1 VHLEEEHETDNHTRR
16 PWGPLV
22 AKLSQFVP
30 LSDTDVS
37 VLEALCSSEKRL
49 AGGVDIFAEGDA
61 PRSTFVIRDGMA
73 CRYRILADGRRQ
85 ILTFLIPGDFVCL
98 HAFLLKSIDHF
109 IGTIG
114 PARLAIIDR
123 DSVFDVVTKHP
134 RIRAALWWSARQE
147 DAMLRERIVA
157 LGRRSAR
164 GRVAYLLCELAW
176 RQRAVGMMEDNAIRF
191 PLTQTELA
199 DALGLTP
206 VYVNRI
212 LQAFRRAQ
220 LITLRERRLVLHQP
234 ERLRAISEFTPEYLQ
249 LGTTPAEIMHYF
261 DPLGLGGG
269 RLHESSGAQH
279 Y

>member
-1 VHLEEEHETDNHTRR
+1 VHLEEEHEMDNYTCRR
-16 PWGPLV
+16 WSPLV
-22 AKLSQFVP
+22 TKLSQFVP
-30 LSDTDVS
+30 LSDTEVR

-114 PARLAIIDR
+114 PTRLAIIDR
-123 DSVFDVVTKHP
+123 DSVIDVVTKYP
-134 RIRAALWWSARQE
+134 PIRAALWWSARQE

-164 GRVAYLLCELAW
+164 ARVAYLLCELAW
-176 RQRAVGMMEDNAIRF
+176 RQTATGMMEDNAIRF

-199 DALGLTP
+199 DALGLTS

-212 LQAFRRAQ
+212 LQAFRREQ
-220 LITLRERRLVLHQP
+220 LITLRERRLVLHEP

-249 LGTTPAEIMHYF
+249 LGTAPAEIMHYF
-261 DPLGLGGG
+261 DPLGLGG
-269 RLHESSGAQH
+269 RLDESNGAQH
-279 Y
+279 H

>member
-1 VHLEEEHETDNHTRR
+1 
-16 PWGPLV
+16 
-22 AKLSQFVP
+22 
-30 LSDTDVS
+30 
-37 VLEALCSSEKRL
+37 
-49 AGGVDIFAEGDA
+49 
-61 PRSTFVIRDGMA
+61 
-73 CRYRILADGRRQ
+73 
-85 ILTFLIPGDFVCL
+85 VCL

-114 PARLAIIDR
+114 PARLATIDR
-123 DSVFDVVTKHP
+123 DSVIGIVTKHP
-134 RIRAALWWSARQE
+134 RIRAALWWSSRQE

-164 GRVAYLLCELAW
+164 ARVAYLLCELAW
-176 RQRAVGMMEDNAIRF
+176 RQRAVGMIEDNAIRF

-212 LQAFRRAQ
+212 LQAFRREQ

-234 ERLRAISEFTPEYLQ
+234 ERLRAISELTPGSLQ

-269 RLHESSGAQH
+269 RPHEASGAQR